1 VRWVKKIFFF
11 WRTLSGEEM
20 QEKTMPIAQ
29 PICIL
34 GFALLVGLVALLTA
48 PKWTKWVVAIYRKLK
63 AAAKKGNDTL
73 DHGLK

>member
-1 VRWVKKIFFF
+1 
-11 WRTLSGEEM
+11 
-20 QEKTMPIAQ
+20 MPLAQ
-29 PICIL
+29 PVCIL
-34 GFALLVGLVALLTA
+34 GFALSVGLVVLLTA